1 MTRATRSTTR
11 DSRLIDRGARSHFAE
26 EDDDNEVSYYYS
38 IATRKITSRIA

>member
-26 EDDDNEVSYYYS
+26 EDDNEVSYYYS